1 MLVIVGHAV
10 FELKGLKLKRDKA
23 DDALTKVLVLI
34 AHGIRGNELFGEDC
48 EFYRSLGFVPK
59 SERRTGMVARKK
71 VVKTAPAVQPAAADV
86 A

>member
-23 DDALTKVLVLI
+23 DDTQTHVFILI
-34 AHGIRGNELFGEDC
+34 AHAIRGSQLYGEDC